1 MEILPSASSSSSH
14 QDHQSTFTTSSAP
27 VASGGSLQSLNNNN
41 NNNQQIRPW
50 NEMNPNPALLSSNAD
65 SSGRLNGTVAATAG
79 DSMSSNTLGGLSSS
93 SSSTALHV
101 PSSAAAHFTT
111 TTTASSNFP
120 STRVRPGGAPARA
133 FLNERVVPY
142 LLEGMRTVT
151 RDQYETPFSPS
162 SFSCNRR
169 GKKPPFLAHH
179 WYHSWFLPLTN
190 CCPIDLP
197 IPFASWANTS
207 FRRVTK

>member
-1 MEILPSASSSSSH
+1 VEILPSASSSSSH

-65 SSGRLNGTVAATAG
+65 RLNGTVAVAAAAAAAG

-111 TTTASSNFP
+111 TTAASSNFP

-151 RDQYETPFSPS
+151 RDQYETLFSPS
-162 SFSCNRR
+162 SFSRNRR
-169 GKKPPFLAHH
+169 GKKPP
-179 WYHSWFLPLTN
+179 S
-190 CCPIDLP
+190 
-197 IPFASWANTS
+197 
-207 FRRVTK
+207 